1 VQKQIAAELESSLKE
16 SLIQNSEIEGEK
28 RGPAEIAAEIS

>member
-16 SLIQNSEIEGEK
+16 TLIQNSEIEDER
-28 RGPAEIAAEIS
+28 RGSVETAAEIS

>member
-16 SLIQNSEIEGEK
+16 SLIQKNEIEGEK
-28 RGPAEIAAEIS
+28 RESAETAADIS

>member
-16 SLIQNSEIEGEK
+16 SLIQKSEIEGEK
-28 RGPAEIAAEIS
+28 RGSAETAADIS

>member
-16 SLIQNSEIEGEK
+16 KLIQNSEIEGEK
-28 RGPAEIAAEIS
+28 RWSAETAAEIS